1 MVDLLNYI
9 PFQGMT
15 YVDMQLVEK
24 NLEREAYCKKFTL
37 REIPPDAVKNLLS
50 SDVHFYTCHSFYIE
64 ENKTL
69 PFPRTRVS
77 YFYTI
82 EDVVEYIKPAPK
94 EGVLNSIL
102 NSLIPVDNFLKE
114 EIVFLKYMSY
124 LRKYITTYH
133 DIIIKRNSSIKFQ
146 PLRVTTANMERKYS
160 KRYIDGP
167 PSLVEIELRKI
178 SGLRFE
184 EIKNVTIDP
193 LLKGMEVFK
202 KGETSIRD
210 GYLALLWIRSAILR
224 AGKIHIYPR
233 DLLFCKTIQLLY
245 ALWDVYKEDN
255 LIEELQKLHQALHE
269 QNSNFS
275 NLHNQNMVKSTYSNH
290 SNSTNPN
297 STIGTTIDSIDSTK
311 NNKNNNIKN
320 LKKIEKIIETFT
332 ETTMMHFELMKKLPL
347 SYKPFYGGR
356 DSYSFLLLSFIWDIC
371 SNVLKI
377 KDFENV
383 PPLKVE
389 ILETILESDI
399 WQTETFIRKLESYRK
414 RGRKDISHKL
424 TVIEKEILPSLCE
437 AICKFIHSPKIFY
450 NFLDNKEIVFYE
462 PEINENRKN
471 KQDK

>member
-15 YVDMQLVEK
+15 YVDMQLIEK
-24 NLEREAYCKKFTL
+24 NLEKEAYREKFTL
-37 REIPPDAVKNLLS
+37 KEFPLDTVRNLLS
-50 SDVHFYTCHSFYIE
+50 SDVHFYICHSFYIE

-124 LRKYITTYH
+124 LRKYITTYR

-160 KRYIDGP
+160 KRYMDGP

-178 SGLRFE
+178 SGLRLE

-202 KGETSIRD
+202 KGETSVRD
-210 GYLALLWIRSAILR
+210 GYLALLWIRSVILR
-224 AGKIHIYPR
+224 VGKVHIHPR
-233 DLLFCKTIQLLY
+233 DLSFCKTIQLLY
-245 ALWDVYKEDN
+245 TLWDMYKEDN
-255 LIEELQKLHQALHE
+255 LVKELQELHHELH
-269 QNSNFS
+269 NSNLY
-275 NLHNQNMVKSTYSNH
+275 NNQNNQTMIESTCSDNTGTSN
-290 SNSTNPN
+290 NTSTPVIINN
-297 STIGTTIDSIDSTK
+297 GTK
-311 NNKNNNIKN
+311 NKNNNIKN
-320 LKKIEKIIETFT
+320 LKKIEKIMKYFT
-332 ETTMMHFELMKKLPL
+332 ETTMMHFELMEKLPL

-356 DSYSFLLLSFIWDIC
+356 DSHSFLLLSFIWDIC

-377 KDFENV
+377 KDLEST

-389 ILETILESDI
+389 TLKTILEADI
-399 WQTETFIRKLESYRK
+399 WEMEMFVRKLEDYRINCL
-414 RGRKDISHKL
+414 KDINHKL
-424 TVIEKEILPSLCE
+424 TVLEKRILPPLCE
-437 AICKFIHSPKIFY
+437 TIYRFIHSPKIFY
-450 NFLDNKEIVFYE
+450 NFPNDEDIAFYE
-462 PEINENRKN
+462 LEINENWKN
-471 KQDK
+471 EQNEQKK